1 MHKLIVL
8 SIVERCLIQCPF
20 IGGSSLRGSTV
31 MVYIC
36 SKSIDSEILF
46 GEVHLSIF
54 GELAHFFFFGPQVS
68 ALSSSMTNAKF
79 IQKLGGH
86 ISCA

>member
-31 MVYIC
+31 VVYIC

-46 GEVHLSIF
+46 GEVHLSTF
-54 GELAHFFFFGPQVS
+54 GELAHFFYKF
-68 ALSSSMTNAKF
+68 LSYPVP
-79 IQKLGGH
+79 
-86 ISCA
+86 

>member
-1 MHKLIVL
+1 M
-8 SIVERCLIQCPF
+8 ERCLIQCPF
-20 IGGSSLRGSTV
+20 IGGS
-31 MVYIC
+31 YIC

-46 GEVHLSIF
+46 GEVHIRR
-54 GELAHFFFFGPQVS
+54 ELALFFFFGPQVS
-68 ALSSSMTNAKF
+68 VLSSSMMNAKF